1 MQLIKSS
8 KHTAGPVRLALAAAS
23 ASLLSGAVAQADE
36 NPWLVDTGTLV
47 YSESGGRVQAI
58 EPIVSL
64 KKDMGDEHYLAMKF
78 TFDSLTGATPNG
90 AIPSKETKTYTG
102 PSGQKSY
109 TTTVGALPLDDSF
122 KDTRTAFNLS
132 WDQPLGENNRVT
144 VGGNFSHEYDF
155 TSTGFN
161 AALARDFNDK
171 NTTLSLGVGIESDT
185 INAVGGIP
193 TAFTSPVTS
202 ISNNDDDDDNRN
214 VNSLGLR
221 KPSSDTKKVNDI
233 LFGISQVMSR
243 NWLTQLNYSHSASSG
258 YQTDPYKILSVVNS
272 RGETVN
278 NASGTSLL
286 LYENRPTDRARQSIY
301 WSNKVHVSDMD
312 IIDFSY
318 RHYWDDWG
326 VTAETLDL
334 RYRIAFSNRAYLE
347 PHVRYYTQTA
357 ADFYKPFL
365 ISGSDVINGAAQI
378 DYASA
383 DPRLAKLKG
392 STVGVKW
399 GYEIS
404 RNSEFNIRVEK
415 YTQTGDSL
423 PGEAKNMPA
432 LSGLNLNPGLTATTV
447 MVGYSFEF

>member
-8 KHTAGPVRLALAAAS
+8 KHNAGPVRLALAAAS
-23 ASLLSGAVAQADE
+23 ASLLSGAVVQADE
-36 NPWLVDTGTLV
+36 NPWLVDTGTLI

-90 AIPSKETKTYTG
+90 AIPSKQTKTYTG

-193 TAFTSPVTS
+193 TAFTSPVSGANT
-202 ISNNDDDDDNRN
+202 NEDDDRN
-214 VNSLGLR
+214 LNSLGQR
-221 KPSSDTKKVNDI
+221 NPSSDTKKVNDI
-233 LFGISQVMSR
+233 LLGVSQVMNR
-243 NWLTQLNYSHSASSG
+243 NWLTQLNYSRSTASG
-258 YQTDPYKILSVVNS
+258 YQNDPYKILSVVNS
-272 RGETVN
+272 QGETVDD
-278 NASGTSLL
+278 ASGASLL
-286 LYENRPTDRARQSIY
+286 LYENRPSDRVRQSIY
-301 WSNKVHVSDMD
+301 WSNKIHISDMD
-312 IIDFSY
+312 VVDLSF

-326 VTAETLDL
+326 ITAETLDL
-334 RYRIAFSNRAYLE
+334 RYRIAISDRAYFE
-347 PHVRYYTQTA
+347 PHLRYYTQTA

-365 ISGSDVINGAAQI
+365 VSGSDVINGTSQI
-378 DYASA
+378 DYASS
-383 DPRLAKLKG
+383 DPRLAKLQG
-392 STVGVKW
+392 TTIGLKW
-399 GYEIS
+399 GYELS
-404 RNSEFNIRVEK
+404 RNSEFNIRFEQYK
-415 YTQTGDSL
+415 QTGDSV
-423 PGEAKNMPA
+423 PVEAKNMPA
-432 LSGLNLNPGLTATTV
+432 LSGLNLYPGLKATSL

>member
-8 KHTAGPVRLALAAAS
+8 KHNAGPVRLALAAAS
-23 ASLLSGAVAQADE
+23 ASLLSGALAQADE
-36 NPWLVDTGTLV
+36 NPWLVDSGVLV
-47 YSESGGRVQAI
+47 YSESGGRVQAV

-102 PSGQKSY
+102 PSGQKTY

-161 AALARDFNDK
+161 AAFARDFNDK
-171 NTTLSLGVGIESDT
+171 NTTLSLGVSLESDT

-193 TAFTSPVTS
+193 TAFTSPATS
-202 ISNNDDDDDNRN
+202 IGSNAEEDDNRTN
-214 VNSLGLR
+214 ALNIH

-233 LFGISQVMSR
+233 LLGVSQVMNR
-243 NWLTQLNYSHSASSG
+243 HWLTQLNYSRSTSSG
-258 YQTDPYKILSVVNS
+258 YQNDPYKILSVVNA

-278 NASGTSLL
+278 DAAGASLL
-286 LYENRPTDRARQSIY
+286 LYENRPSDRTRQSIY
-301 WSNKVHVSDMD
+301 WSNKIHLTEDVID
-312 IIDFSY
+312 IAF

-334 RYRIAFSNRAYLE
+334 RYHLALSEHAYLE
-347 PHVRYYTQTA
+347 PHLRYYTQTA

-365 ISGSDVINGAAQI
+365 VSGSDVINGVAQI
-378 DYASA
+378 DYASS
-383 DPRLAKLKG
+383 DPRLAKLQG
-392 STVGVKW
+392 TTLGLKW
-399 GYEIS
+399 GYELG
-404 RNSEFNIRVEK
+404 RNSEFNIRLESYK
-415 YTQTGDSL
+415 QTGDSV
-423 PGEAKNMPA
+423 PAEAKNMPA
-432 LSGLNLNPGLTATTV
+432 LSGLNLYPGLKATSL

>member
-8 KHTAGPVRLALAAAS
+8 KHNAGPIRLALAAAS
-23 ASLLSGAVAQADE
+23 ASLLSGAVAQAE
-36 NPWLVDTGTLV
+36 ETPWLADSGLLV

-90 AIPSKETKTYTG
+90 AIPSKQTKTYTG

-109 TTTVGALPLDDSF
+109 TTVVGALPLDDSF
-122 KDTRTAFNLS
+122 KDTRSAFNLS

-161 AALARDFNDK
+161 AAFARDFNDK
-171 NTTLSLGVGIESDT
+171 NTTLSLGLGVESDT

-193 TAFTSPVTS
+193 TAFTSPITS
-202 ISNNDDDDDNRN
+202 TGNNADDSHTL
-214 VNSLGLR
+214 NSLGVHR
-221 KPSSDTKKVNDI
+221 PSSDTKKVNDI
-233 LFGISQVMSR
+233 LLGVSQVINR
-243 NWLTQLNYSHSASSG
+243 YWLTQLNYSRSTSSG
-258 YQTDPYKILSVVNS
+258 YQNDPYKILSVINS
-272 RGETVN
+272 KGDTIDNANGE
-278 NASGTSLL
+278 SLL

-301 WSNKVHVSDMD
+301 WSNKIHISDMD
-312 IIDFSY
+312 IVDLSF

-334 RYRIAFSNRAYLE
+334 RYRIVVGSHAYFE
-347 PHVRYYTQTA
+347 PHLRYYTQTA

-365 ISGSDVINGAAQI
+365 VSGSDVINGVSQI
-378 DYASA
+378 DYASS

-392 STVGVKW
+392 TTIGLKW
-399 GYEIS
+399 GYELG
-404 RNSEFNIRVEK
+404 RNSEFNIRLEQYK
-415 YTQTGDSL
+415 QTGDSM
-423 PGEAKNMPA
+423 PAEAKNMPA
-432 LSGLNLNPGLTATTV
+432 LSGLNLYPGLTATTV